1 MQAVPGVCCVL
12 PVLATAHYY
21 SRYEFEVSQR
31 VPKVIMGRHQRRPPL
46 LVAPDLP
53 CRNEDDDGENGHIP
67 GTSSH
72 SQALPPSQMG
82 LCSGEVIWVGEA
94 LVGQPE

>member
-1 MQAVPGVCCVL
+1 M

-31 VPKVIMGRHQRRPPL
+31 VPKVIMDRHQRCLPL

-53 CRNEDDDGENGHIP
+53 RGKDDDDGENIP
-67 GTSSH
+67 DTACH
-72 SQALPPSQMG
+72 SQALSPLQMEQWLD
-82 LCSGEVIWVGEA
+82 LCSGEIVWAVEG
-94 LVGQPE
+94 LLGH

>member
-1 MQAVPGVCCVL
+1 MM

-31 VPKVIMGRHQRRPPL
+31 VPKVIMGRHQRHPPL

-53 CRNEDDDGENGHIP
+53 CGKDDNDDDGENSCIP
-67 GTSSH
+67 ATTHHGW
-72 SQALPPSQMG
+72 APSPLQMEQYLD
-82 LCSGEVIWVGEA
+82 LCTGEVVWVVEGLPGHWE
-94 LVGQPE
+94 